1 MFTKKIDLIIINIY
15 NSYINNKM
23 AEPVDFSSLN
33 LPIPEVVYTYPKEK
47 QTEIFNYLQQLDDH
61 DRTGYLIANNHL
73 GTSFNIYKSNGYKEW
88 KNKK

>member
-1 MFTKKIDLIIINIY
+1 
-15 NSYINNKM
+15 M
-23 AEPVDFSSLN
+23 AEAVDFSSLN

-47 QTEIFNYLQQLDDH
+47 QEEIFKYLQHLDDH
-61 DRTGYLIANNHL
+61 DRNGYLIANNQL